1 MAENRQYDNE
11 FKVQAVKLAKEIGQA
26 KAARAIAPLHGE
38 QHKLFRCYGVVR
50 GNREVIRP
58 VPGMGIL

>member
-26 KAARAIAPLHGE
+26 KAARELGIPKNTLIIPGWQSHP
-38 QHKLFRCYGVVR
+38 
-50 GNREVIRP
+50 IR
-58 VPGMGIL
+58 